1 MHRLPGI
8 PLVFLVSIHLRIFM
22 QMEEN
27 WLKTAPGIFLNVSA
41 YDGKFPLS
49 SILFPIE
56 IYDRLLLH

>member
-1 MHRLPGI
+1 
-8 PLVFLVSIHLRIFM
+8 
-22 QMEEN
+22 MEEN

-56 IYDRLLLH
+56 IYDRLRLH